1 MRRGVTVVATGVAV
15 LVLLLLVATIEDDR
29 AITTHEGSAIA
40 NVLSAGARSAAVSF
54 TTPDGETHVPPNG
67 VLFPTGL
74 SAGQRVDVEYDTTNP
89 DVVRVAGR
97 GWVLALLPTGTV
109 LLVTV
114 ALTLALRR
122 LLRPRPSDSDSDTDT
137 RTGAPT

>member
-1 MRRGVTVVATGVAV
+1 MRRGLTVVAAGVTV
-15 LVLLLLVATIEDDR
+15 LVLLLLVATVQDDR
-29 AITTHEGSAIA
+29 AITSHEGRAIA

-74 SAGQRVDVEYDTTNP
+74 ASGQRVDVEYDTANP
-89 DVVRVAGR
+89 DLVRVAGR

-109 LLVTV
+109 LLITA

-122 LLRPRPSDSDSDTDT
+122 LLRPRPTYVETET
-137 RTGAPT
+137 RTGAHT